1 MRIAIDIS
9 QIVYEGTGVSTYV
22 RKLVAALIRKDT
34 ENEYILFG
42 ASLRKLEVYRSFYAS
57 LETYHHKI
65 RLITV
70 PIPPTVLHM
79 LWNVFHIVPAEW
91 FTGPVD
97 VFWSSDWTQPPLS
110 GAFGITTIHD
120 LSIMKF
126 PETLHS
132 MSVDVAHAR
141 ISSDIVKTQM
151 ARLKH
156 AVRECKLFFCDSE
169 ATKADA
175 IKLLHIPSDRLMVV
189 YPGYP

>member
-34 ENEYILFG
+34 ENEYVLFG
-42 ASLRKLEVYRSFYAS
+42 ASLRKRNVFKTFISS
-57 LETYHHKI
+57 LTVNHAK
-65 RLITV
+65 LQLVSV
-70 PIPPTVLHM
+70 PIPPTVLHV
-79 LWNVFHIVPAEW
+79 LWNVLHIVPAEW

-110 GAFGITTIHD
+110 GAIGITTIHD

-156 AVRECKLFFCDSE
+156 AVRECKLFLCDSE

-175 IKLLHIPSDRLMVV
+175 KKLLHIPSDRLTVV